1 MTEAT
6 DAFDAATLGVTDG
19 ALKGFPPAAFHVD
32 AGDFLASAPLLSSF
46 TTPLV
51 TVDRAAVTDN
61 VETMR
66 RWCAAAGVGIAPHG
80 KTTMN
85 RALWQRQLDAGAW
98 GITVATPWQLSV
110 ALDWGIQRIML
121 ANALVQPEYLRLVAR
136 ALASGDTE
144 IVVWADSIRAV
155 EIMTEVLGDGIETR
169 PLHVLVELGAP
180 GGRTGAR
187 THDAALDIARAIEAS
202 PSLALAGVAGYEGAL
217 AHHGDDASLQ
227 VVRDYLVALGALDDA
242 LRASSAYDERVSTII
257 VTAGGSAYFD
267 VVAEVLAPRRDLD
280 GVRGRPTDVL
290 LRSGAYITHDDGFYR
305 GITPLGRELG
315 AALGGGSLGAAGAGD
330 VGPDA
335 DVPVSND
342 FRSAIHGWATVVSRP
357 EAGLALVD
365 GGKRDFPFDEGLPE
379 VQGVRRY
386 GAETVEPFTGATATA
401 MNDQHTFVSIPA
413 DSELQVGDVLR
424 LGLSHPCTTFDK
436 WRALIVIDD
445 VRLDRPSAVD
455 VLTTTF
461 G

>member
-1 MTEAT
+1 MTE
-6 DAFDAATLGVTDG
+6 AFDAAALGVTG
-19 ALKGFPPAAFHVD
+19 GSLKGFPPVAFARDAAE
-32 AGDFLASAPLLSSF
+32 FLAEQPALATF

-66 RWCAAAGVGIAPHG
+66 AWCAQAGVGIAPHG

-98 GITVATPWQLSV
+98 GITVATPWQLSI
-110 ALDWGIQRIML
+110 ALDWGIPRIML
-121 ANALVQPEYLRLVAR
+121 ANALVQPEYLRLVGA
-136 ALASGDTE
+136 ALDAGDAE
-144 IVVWADSIRAV
+144 IVVWADSLRAV
-155 EIMTEVLGDGIETR
+155 EITASVLEAGAHRR
-169 PLHVLVELGAP
+169 PLHVLVELGAT

-187 THDAALDIARAIEAS
+187 TQEAALEIARAVAAR
-202 PSLALAGVAGYEGAL
+202 PSLALAGVSGYEGAL

-227 VVRDYLVALGALDDA
+227 IVREYLIALGDFDDT
-242 LRASSAYDERVSTII
+242 LRAEGLYDQRVGTVI

-267 VVAEVLAPRRDLD
+267 VVAEVLAPRRDLA
-280 GVRGRPTDVL
+280 GARGIATDVI

-305 GITPLGRELG
+305 GITPLGRDGRGE
-315 AALGGGSLGAAGAGD
+315 
-330 VGPDA
+330 
-335 DVPVSND
+335 

-357 EAGLALVD
+357 EPGLALVD

-379 VQGVRRY
+379 VQGFRRF
-386 GAETVEPFTGATATA
+386 GSADLEPLDGATITA
-401 MNDQHTFVSIPA
+401 MNDQHSFVALPA
-413 DSELQVGDVLR
+413 DSELQVGDVVR

-445 VRLDRPSAVD
+445 VRLPSPSAVD
-455 VLTTTF
+455 ALTTTF